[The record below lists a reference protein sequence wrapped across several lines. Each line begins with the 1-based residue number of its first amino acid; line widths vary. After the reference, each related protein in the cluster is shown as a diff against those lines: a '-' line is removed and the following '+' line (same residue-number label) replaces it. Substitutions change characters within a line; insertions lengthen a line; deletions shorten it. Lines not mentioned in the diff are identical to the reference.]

1 MRLRAAFA
9 LLFQLLLLQV
19 SVLGGGMAC
28 APEWLGTVVD
38 ARPAGEGAHGAHGAR
53 GELAAQAAHPAHA
66 AHGASDVERTAAP
79 EQGSGPER
87 HGGAPSHCAATASCA
102 AVAVDAPEVTA
113 ASVAVVHASVQVGH
127 VSLPLSTL
135 QAPEPPP
142 PRA

>member
-9 LLFQLLLLQV
+9 LLFQLLVLQV

-28 APEWLGTVVD
+28 APEWLGTVAE
-38 ARPAGEGAHGAHGAR
+38 ARPMGEGAPGEHAAPSAHS
-53 GELAAQAAHPAHA
+53 AHA
-66 AHGASDVERTAAP
+66 AHGESDGERSAAP
-79 EQGSGPER
+79 AQGPVQEP

-113 ASVAVVHASVQVGH
+113 ASVAVVHASVQVGR
-127 VSLPLSTL
+127 VSLPPSTH

>member
-28 APEWLGTVVD
+28 APEWLGTV
-38 ARPAGEGAHGAHGAR
+38 AGTRAVAAAEPHGSHA
-53 GELAAQAAHPAHA
+53 AHA
-66 AHGASDVERTAAP
+66 AHATHGETGGVPSVAPTQDPAP
-79 EQGSGPER
+79 E

-113 ASVAVVHASVQVGH
+113 ASVADVHASVQIGR
-127 VSLPLSTL
+127 VSLPPSTH

-142 PRA
+142 PRS

>member
-28 APEWLGTVVD
+28 APEWLGTVVET
-38 ARPAGEGAHGAHGAR
+38 RPAAEGHGSHA
-53 GELAAQAAHPAHA
+53 EHA
-66 AHGASDVERTAAP
+66 AHAVHAAHDAHGETGNALSTAPAHDQAP
-79 EQGSGPER
+79 E

-113 ASVAVVHASVQVGH
+113 ASVADVHASVQVGR
-127 VSLPLSTL
+127 VSLPPSTH

>member
-28 APEWLGTVVD
+28 APEWLGTVAD
-38 ARPAGEGAHGAHGAR
+38 ARPAGH
-53 GELAAQAAHPAHA
+53 AAPAAPAAPAEHAAHA
-66 AHGASDVERTAAP
+66 AHGERDVERTVAP
-79 EQGSGPER
+79 EQGPAQQQ

-102 AVAVDAPEVTA
+102 AVAVVAPEVTA
-113 ASVAVVHASVQVGH
+113 ASVAVVHASVQVGR
-127 VSLPLSTL
+127 VALPPSTR